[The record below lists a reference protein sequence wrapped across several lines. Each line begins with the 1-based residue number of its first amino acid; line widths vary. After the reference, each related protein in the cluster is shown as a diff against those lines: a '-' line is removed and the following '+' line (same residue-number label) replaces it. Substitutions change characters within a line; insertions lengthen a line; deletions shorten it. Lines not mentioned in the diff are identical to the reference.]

1 MMLLF
6 NLGLFLLVSAALQL
20 LSRWVLRRW
29 PSVQASPRYFVT
41 LALLSLLVF
50 VPWPDL
56 QQPLLIPAHLL
67 QDTQWQL
74 AQWQATPQHPQLRHS
89 ATPFDL
95 LTPLAYALLAC
106 SGWRLS
112 RVAIGYWR
120 LRRLVQGATPVQ
132 PSLADWPA
140 QVSLKQFA
148 QAQSAFACGL
158 LRPTVMIPGYVS
170 ELTGAQQQ
178 LVLRHELVHL
188 QRGDAWT
195 LLAWQLL
202 TALAWFNPW
211 LPRWQ
216 QAWQHAA
223 ELQVDRTVCAQ
234 LQSDLNAVCSTEPA
248 QPLINPALLYAQT
261 LLWCLKRNQASA
273 PSTTM
278 AWSTGQQ
285 QYQERLTQLF
295 QPSAPLTRAGRA
307 LLLGGVGV
315 ISLVI
320 AAGCS
325 QLQQPSGDIAWSSP
339 VALGTPVSSPFG
351 EVLALR
357 DHKPHMGIDLAGAA
371 GAPIYATA
379 RGTVLLSDASS
390 LNPNYGNAVLLDHG
404 QGYQTLY
411 AHLERSAVRAGDTV
425 TAGQIIGWI
434 GQTGKATGP
443 HLHFEWLHHGVQQ
456 DPTALLQQPP
466 QS

>member
-6 NLGLFLLVSAALQL
+6 KLGLFVLVSGALQL
-20 LSRWVLRRW
+20 LSRWALRRW
-29 PSVQASPRYFVT
+29 PSVQTSPSYFVT
-41 LALLSLLVF
+41 LALLSLLVL
-50 VPWPDL
+50 VPWPVW
-56 QQPLLIPAHLL
+56 QQPFLIPAHLL

-74 AQWQATPQHPQLRHS
+74 AQWQAKPQHPQLLHS
-89 ATPFDL
+89 TTPFDL
-95 LTPLAYALLAC
+95 MTLLAYTLLAI

-120 LRRLVQGATPVQ
+120 LGRLVHAARPVQ
-132 PSLADWPA
+132 PTLANWPA
-140 QVSLKQFA
+140 RVSLKQFS

-158 LRPTVMIPGYVS
+158 LRPTVMIPAYVN
-170 ELTGAQQQ
+170 ELSGKQQHV
-178 LVLRHELVHL
+178 VLRHELVHV

-211 LPRWQ
+211 MPRWQ
-216 QAWQHAA
+216 QAWQQAA
-223 ELQVDRTVCAQ
+223 ELQVDRVVCTE
-234 LQSDLNAVCSTEPA
+234 LHRELNAADVATSELP
-248 QPLINPALLYAQT
+248 PVNPALLYAQT
-261 LLWCLKRNQASA
+261 LLWCLKRNQAGA

-285 QYQERLTQLF
+285 QYQQRLTQLF
-295 QPSAPLTRAGRA
+295 QPSAPLTRSGRA
-307 LLLGGVGV
+307 LLLSAVAL
-315 ISLVI
+315 ISVLI

-379 RGTVLLSDASS
+379 RGTVLLSDARS

-434 GQTGKATGP
+434 GQSGKATGP
-443 HLHFEWLHHGVQQ
+443 HLHFEWLRHGVQQ